1 MNISED
7 RKPGVIILALSD
19 RLDATTSKI
28 FEDRIFA
35 AIGAGDR
42 RLVIDLARLDYVS
55 SAGLRVFLMA
65 AKRLSSVNG
74 KLAISGLNDHCVRC
88 SNLRDSRRFLV
99 STPRVKRPSSMSRR
113 RDIVVR
119 VISRAEL
126 YRCRQIYMLSQL

>member
-74 KLAISGLNDHCVRC
+74 KLAISGLNDHVRQVFELAGF
-88 SNLRDSRRFLV
+88 SSILSVYASREEAIKHV
-99 STPRVKRPSSMSRR
+99 EAP
-113 RDIVVR
+113 
-119 VISRAEL
+119 
-126 YRCRQIYMLSQL
+126 